1 MDIQKTA
8 REIGLFEVAINLAK
22 VSNSLDVM
30 KKIGDSMPL
39 PDADIRERIKCIA
52 KWLLGFEKSKYMF
65 LTPEIALA
73 EEMAK
78 QSKDNEEIIIT
89 IPCDMETEAKE
100 RLKCNLPNEI
110 IVTVLEEPFFPDAF
124 FPGNGMLVICGYLGG
139 ERTMILSDT
148 YRMVE
153 HYSGFLGKKVFVPYV
168 EFNIATRY
176 EGWMEMNQQ
185 RLSAKWRSAS

>member
-8 REIGLFEVAINLAK
+8 REIGLFETAINLAK

-30 KKIGDSMPL
+30 KRIGASMPL
-39 PDADIRERIKCIA
+39 PDTNIRERVECIA
-52 KWLLGFEKSKYMF
+52 KWLLGFGKSKYMF
-65 LTPEIALA
+65 LTPEIALV

-78 QSKDNEEIIIT
+78 QSEGKEEIIIA

-100 RLKCNLPNEI
+100 RLKCNLPLGI
-110 IVTVLEEPFFPDAF
+110 TVTVLEEPFFPDAF

-139 ERTMILSDT
+139 ERAMILPDT
-148 YRMVE
+148 YRMAE
-153 HYSGFLGKKVFVPYV
+153 HYNGFLGKKVFVPYA
-168 EFNIATRY
+168 EFNIAARY

-185 RLSAKWRSAS
+185 RFSAKWRSAS

>member
-8 REIGLFEVAINLAK
+8 REIGLFETAINLAK

-30 KKIGDSMPL
+30 KKVGDSMPL
-39 PDADIRERIKCIA
+39 PDTDIRERVECIS
-52 KWLLGFEKSKYMF
+52 KWLLGFGKSKYMF

-78 QSKDNEEIIIT
+78 QSEGMEEIIIA
-89 IPCDMETEAKE
+89 IPCDMETETKE
-100 RLKCNLPNEI
+100 RLKCNLPHGI
-110 IVTVLEEPFFPDAF
+110 IVTVLEEPFFPDTF

-139 ERTMILSDT
+139 ERAMILPDT
-148 YRMVE
+148 YRMIE

-168 EFNIATRY
+168 EFSMAVRY
-176 EGWMEMNQQ
+176 EGWMED
-185 RLSAKWRSAS
+185 RKSVV